1 MAISKIL
8 SLSLLLISSLAFARV
23 EFHTE
28 FKDAKR
34 YPNSTRNV
42 AFQIDSGEF
51 LEIYNLDDVRI
62 VAELLVE
69 EEATA
74 TVQFTIYGKND
85 AGEYAKVVSPVLAV
99 NYAEPAVFSV
109 ASSEGENFTMTVQ
122 ADKV

>member
-1 MAISKIL
+1 MITSKVL

-23 EFHTE
+23 EFHAE

-34 YPNSTRNV
+34 YPNSSRNV
-42 AFQIDSGEF
+42 AFQIDSGES
-51 LEIYNLDDVRI
+51 LEVYNLDDVRI
-62 VAELLVE
+62 VAELLVQ
-69 EEATA
+69 EEAAA

-85 AGEYAKVVSPVLAV
+85 VGEYDKISAPVLVV

-109 ASSEGENFTMTVQ
+109 ASSEDENFTLTVQ